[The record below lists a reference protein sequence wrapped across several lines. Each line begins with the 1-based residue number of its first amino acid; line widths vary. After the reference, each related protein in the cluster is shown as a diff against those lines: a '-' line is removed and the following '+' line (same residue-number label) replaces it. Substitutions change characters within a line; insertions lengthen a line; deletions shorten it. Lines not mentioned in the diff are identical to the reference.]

1 MMDSYKERE
10 WKNACWRSRGPEIL
24 GPVILALQF
33 LLLTWW
39 SWRKWPDI
47 LVDFGREL
55 YVPWQLASGKILFK
69 DIDHLFGPFSQYF
82 NAALFKV
89 LGVSLSTLIWANLAW
104 TAIFTVAIY
113 LFVRRAADAVS
124 ATAAGSVFLAV
135 FAFSEYLR
143 VGNFNFIT
151 PYSHESTHGI
161 ILAVLMIF
169 WLGSFIR
176 RKRWSRLAAAGLA
189 FGMVLLTKAE
199 ISAAA
204 AAAALVFFALLTI
217 ADEEEVSL
225 KLGRLGVFILAAL
238 LPLAAAGGYF
248 LTQMQLPE
256 ALRAMGG
263 AWTKLLSGGVW
274 AEPITMTQMGMDD
287 LAGNLVK
294 MLRETLLA
302 VMYIGA
308 GMGACL
314 NFGNRIGPSASRW
327 ISAVILLLGGIF
339 SLSFKWVEL
348 GRALPVITLVI
359 TAALSA
365 SFFRGLRRSRAISL
379 DLVPVIVWSVFSF
392 CLLFRIIFHAKI
404 CFYGFYLALPAVML
418 LVVYTTWHLPRW
430 LDSRNCYGSH
440 FRLFMIVVIL
450 IGLCSYFKYAN
461 GFYQKKD
468 FPVGIGGDKIVTFGP
483 RFAPEGWGI
492 TVLLKEIRENM
503 PEDASFIVL
512 PEGVMLN
519 YLARRESPSRYVNFV
534 PFEVST
540 YGEENI
546 LNDFRENPPDYFILV
561 HREMQEFKV
570 GYFGR
575 VSGYGLKIAKW
586 VYGSY
591 APVRLIGF
599 EPFVDGRFGIK
610 ILKRKPE

>member
-1 MMDSYKERE
+1 MDSHKERQ
-10 WKNACWRSRGPEIL
+10 WKISGWRWMDPNIWGPI
-24 GPVILALQF
+24 ILALLF
-33 LLLTWW
+33 FLLTWW

-55 YVPWQLASGKILFK
+55 YIPWQLASGKILYR

-89 LGVSLSTLIWANLAW
+89 LGVSLSTLIYADLAW
-104 TAIFTVAIY
+104 TAIFTLAIY

-124 ATAAGSVFLAV
+124 ATAAGSVFLAA

-199 ISAAA
+199 ISVAA
-204 AAAALVFFALLTI
+204 AAAALAFFALIAI
-217 ADEEEVSL
+217 ADEEGVSL
-225 KLGRLGVFILAAL
+225 KLGWLGVFILAAL
-238 LPLAAAGGYF
+238 LPWAVASGYF
-248 LTQMQLPE
+248 LTQMQFPE
-256 ALRAMGG
+256 ALRAVGG
-263 AWTKLLSGGVW
+263 AWTKLRSGRVL
-274 AEPITMTQMGMDD
+274 AEPVTMTLMGTDD

-294 MLRETLLA
+294 MLREALFA

-327 ISAVILLLGGIF
+327 ISAIILLLGGIF
-339 SLSFKWVEL
+339 SLSFKWVEF
-348 GRALPVITLVI
+348 GRALPVIILAITL
-359 TAALSA
+359 ALTV
-365 SFFRGLRRSRAISL
+365 SFSLHLRRDRKISL
-379 DLVPVIVWSVFSF
+379 NQIPLIGWAVFSF
-392 CLLFRIIFHAKI
+392 CLLFRIFFNAKLYL
-404 CFYGFYLALPAVML
+404 YGFYLALPAVML

-430 LDSRNCYGSH
+430 LDSHNYSGRN
-440 FRLFMIVVIL
+440 FRIFMIVVIL
-450 IGLCSYFKYAN
+450 IGMCSYFKSAN

-468 FPVGIGGDKIVTFGP
+468 FPVGIGGDKIFTFGP
-483 RFAPEGWGI
+483 RFAPEGLGI
-492 TVLLKEIRENM
+492 SILLKEIRENM
-503 PEDASFIVL
+503 PEDASFVVL

-519 YLARRESPSRYVNFV
+519 YLARRKSPSRYLNFV
-534 PFEVST
+534 PFEMNT

-546 LNDFRENPPDYFILV
+546 LGDFRKNPPDYFILV
-561 HREMQEFKV
+561 HREVSEFKV

-575 VSGYGLKIAKW
+575 ISGYGLKIAQW
-586 VYGSY
+586 IYGNY
-591 APVRLIGF
+591 TPVRLIGY

-610 ILKRKPE
+610 IMKRKPN